1 MKLGLRVL
9 LFAELCFSLAAGM
22 LGPIYAVFVQEI
34 GGTVLDAS
42 AAWAVFMLAMGILT
56 FLFGRWG
63 GRERN
68 QEKLIIFGYA
78 VRAAGFLGYLFV
90 QNPAG
95 LVMVQI
101 VLGLGGAMGLQ
112 SYDSLKVKHLEKGK
126 EQAEWTD
133 WESIYYMF
141 GAVAAVFGGLVVTA
155 FGFRA
160 LFILMF
166 LFSLLGLVSSIKL
179 LYLYR
184 KFLGAFRI
192 KK

>member
-22 LGPIYAVFVQEI
+22 LGPIYAVFVRDI
-34 GGTVLDAS
+34 GGSVLDAS
-42 AAWAVFMLAMGILT
+42 AAWAVFMLTMGILT
-56 FLFGRWG
+56 FLFGRWN
-63 GRERN
+63 GRGRN
-68 QEKLIIFGYA
+68 QEKLVIFGYA

-112 SYDSLKVKHLEKGK
+112 SYDSLKVKHLEKPK
-126 EQAEWTD
+126 PSEWTD

-155 FGFRA
+155 FGFRS
-160 LFILMF
+160 LFVIMF

-184 KFLGAFRI
+184 KFLGVFKI
-192 KK
+192 EK